1 MTNEQLCVKAQA
13 GNLDARNELIVQN
26 IDFLHS
32 QAWELIRKYP
42 NYDIRENDLVQEGCF
57 GLLYALKDYDP
68 ERGNKFLTYATWW
81 IVKYMRKHIKGVVK
95 NQPPVQT
102 IHHTIWQENR
112 LKADE
117 RKYDLR
123 QQEICVFRY
132 VRVEQL
138 YAGFRKLTPRQQE
151 YLRYRFGFDE
161 EDHERSMKETAEYF
175 HLRLARAKKLER
187 EALNHLRH
195 YILHDN
201 ERRPAPPKPEAEKI
215 LIGW

>member
-138 YAGFRKLTPRQQE
+138 YAGFRKLTPRQQA